1 MNKREQNIIDF
12 IHLQEIAKRVL
23 VVIKRQRKKKLDSP
37 EMDPLPSALMTAEEL
52 MLLDED
58 STFYIFRTDT
68 NAILARGITGYE
80 SAKAQSN
87 KIRKQL
93 GLKWDQV
100 SFRSEK
106 KPADK
111 PSRQNFGKG
120 IVKQPGYGKYA
131 GTTPTASG
139 VRMHYKDWDEGFT
152 G

>member
-100 SFRSEK
+100 SFRSER

-120 IVKQPGYGKYA
+120 IVKQPKHGKYA
-131 GTTPTASG
+131 GTTPYASG
-139 VRMHYKDWDEGFT
+139 DRTHFKDWDEGFI